1 MLNVV
6 FTMLWP
12 MSVAC
17 VHCARTAAPTVPED
31 LRGLPTPAH
40 VLEGSPPDEETA
52 VRGHCGHAQQ
62 QYRDAVR
69 VASRRHVWC
78 ASPQP
83 QAPTALQLFAALTR
97 KPLSFFS
104 FHVGDC
110 NTVWVARSFLPGL
123 CRGPTRSHTP
133 LCSPV
138 HPCRSST
145 STALL
150 LVAYVLQQRLR
161 PFLVSSTL
169 SEGLALTAGE
179 MASRLQQAKD
189 KVHPVQGRQR
199 PQVGPQP
206 GLDAQARGSSESGY
220 VRNCCAHPPM
230 PQRGWLSVLCWVTW
244 VDVRC
249 NRAGERDS

>member
-1 MLNVV
+1 
-6 FTMLWP
+6 

-17 VHCARTAAPTVPED
+17 AHCARTAAPTVPED

-69 VASRRHVWC
+69 VASRRHVC
-78 ASPQP
+78 VPAPSPRP
-83 QAPTALQLFAALTR
+83 PELSSCL
-97 KPLSFFS
+97 PLGA

-110 NTVWVARSFLPGL
+110 NTAQVASSFCWDFAVVRVSPSDPVLF
-123 CRGPTRSHTP
+123 
-133 LCSPV
+133 PV
-138 HPCRSST
+138 HLCRSST
-145 STALL
+145 SAALL

-199 PQVGPQP
+199 HQP
-206 GLDAQARGSSESGY
+206 GLDSQARGPSGY
-220 VRNCCAHPPM
+220 ARNRCAHAPM
-230 PQRGWLSVLCWVTW
+230 PQRS
-244 VDVRC
+244 
-249 NRAGERDS
+249 